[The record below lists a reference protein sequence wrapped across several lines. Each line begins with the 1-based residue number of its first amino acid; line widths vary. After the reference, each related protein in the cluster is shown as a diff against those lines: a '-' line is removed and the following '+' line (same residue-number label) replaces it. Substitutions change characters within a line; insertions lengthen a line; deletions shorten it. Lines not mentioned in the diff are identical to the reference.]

1 VPKSRLTAVLSL
13 LFVFV
18 SGALLGALAQRAYVQ
33 SHPAAAPAAQ
43 RPSPAEFRK
52 HYLSEMHDR
61 LKLDDAQ
68 MAKLTKLLTD
78 VDEEFH
84 QIQAKRRSE
93 DQESPLG
100 AKRHAEDQAMQKG
113 LVAKIDDILR
123 PDQRVLYQ
131 QLRDQRER
139 ARKLREQQNPS
150 GAMAPGGPPPHPPPH
165 GNP

>member
-1 VPKSRLTAVLSL
+1 
-13 LFVFV
+13 
-18 SGALLGALAQRAYVQ
+18 LAQRAYVQ
-33 SHPAAAPAAQ
+33 YHPAAPASQ

-68 MAKLTKLLTD
+68 MAKLTKIVADL
-78 VDEEFH
+78 EEEVR

-100 AKRHAEDQAMQKG
+100 AKRRAEDQAIQKG
-113 LVAKIDDILR
+113 LVAKIDEVLR

-139 ARKLREQQNPS
+139 TRKLREQQEQREGHGGP
-150 GAMAPGGPPPHPPPH
+150 PGGPPRPPPPH